1 MDKEFIINLLKCLNS
16 KQLQVNDVTILL
28 TDYCVV
34 EHNKSVTD
42 TNKFMSIILSNP
54 IIMSTYVSI
63 ALDYYKRKFNICELY
78 SKEGKLLQIF

>member
-16 KQLQVNDVTILL
+16 NQLQINDVTILL

-54 IIMSTYVSI
+54 IITSTYVNI
-63 ALDYYKRKFNICELY
+63 ALGYYKRKFNIYELY

>member
-16 KQLQVNDVTILL
+16 NQLQINDVTILL

-54 IIMSTYVSI
+54 IIISTYVNI
-63 ALDYYKRKFNICELY
+63 ALDYYKRKFNIYELY

>member
-16 KQLQVNDVTILL
+16 NQLQINDVTILL

-54 IIMSTYVSI
+54 IITSTCVNI
-63 ALDYYKRKFNICELY
+63 ALDYYKRKFNIYELY

>member
-1 MDKEFIINLLKCLNS
+1 MDKEFIINILKCLNS
-16 KQLQVNDVTILL
+16 NQLQINDVTILL

-42 TNKFMSIILSNP
+42 TNNFISIILNNP
-54 IIMSTYVSI
+54 IIISTYVSI

>member
-16 KQLQVNDVTILL
+16 NQLQTNDVTILL

-42 TNKFMSIILSNP
+42 TNKFISIILSNP
-54 IIMSTYVSI
+54 IITSTYVNI
-63 ALDYYKRKFNICELY
+63 ALDYYKRKFNIYELY

>member
-1 MDKEFIINLLKCLNS
+1 MDKEFIINVLKCLNS
-16 KQLQVNDVTILL
+16 NQLQTNDVTILL

-42 TNKFMSIILSNP
+42 TNNFISIILSNP
-54 IIMSTYVSI
+54 IIMSTYVNT
-63 ALDYYKRKFNICELY
+63 ALDYYKRKFNIYELY